1 MVATSGAK
9 LLADDALEAMRSR
22 LLPMATVLT
31 PNIPEAELLLDE
43 RITDAAAAERALER
57 LRAMGPVAVLL
68 KGGHLEE
75 GPWVVDRYAGD
86 DGCCRF
92 EHARIPVEGH
102 GTGCTLASAIA
113 ANLARGLD
121 PRAACEAATHY
132 VAAALAG
139 ASRPGRGN
147 VAVLDH
153 FPYGPAAPPTTRSP
167 SITPRPGAGS
177 K

>member
-1 MVATSGAK
+1 MLQDHEPDCYTLPGR
-9 LLADDALEAMRSR
+9 LPDQIRRRHLAWNGIERAL
-22 LLPMATVLT
+22 TF
-31 PNIPEAELLLDE
+31 LLLDE

-102 GTGCTLASAIA
+102 GTGCTLASSIA
-113 ANLARGLD
+113 AQLCHGLTVHG
-121 PRAACEAATHY
+121 ACEAGTAY
-132 VAAALAG
+132 IARALA
-139 ASRPGRGN
+139 SSYRPGLGPA
-147 VAVLDH
+147 VVLDH
-153 FPYGPAAPPTTRSP
+153 FGAARAP
-167 SITPRPGAGS
+167 
-177 K
+177 